1 MRQARHRADRG
12 LRASSR
18 SPGSPGSRAC
28 YSFFSNKVLS
38 CGEGGLLATDDDAL
52 AEQARSLR
60 SHAMTT
66 GTWDRHRGHAAGYD
80 VVGLGYNYR
89 MDEPRAALLIAR
101 LAVAWRRTSTSDADS
116 CAATARCSP
125 TPTALTVPY
134 RDEEVDESSCYV
146 MPIMVDRAELR
157 DPVRQHMLDEHR
169 VQTSILYPAIHE
181 FTAYAE
187 QAQASLPRSELAART
202 ELTLP
207 LFPHLTD
214 EEQERAVDALRDG
227 LRRHESTPAAAAG

>member
-1 MRQARHRADRG
+1 
-12 LRASSR
+12 
-18 SPGSPGSRAC
+18 
-28 YSFFSNKVLS
+28 
-38 CGEGGLLATDDDAL
+38 
-52 AEQARSLR
+52 
-60 SHAMTT
+60 MTT

-101 LAVAWRRTSTSDADS
+101 LGGLEADIDERRRLVRRYREMLADADGV
-116 CAATARCSP
+116 TM
-125 TPTALTVPY
+125 PY

-187 QAQASLPRSELAART
+187 LAQASLPRSELAART

-214 EEQERAVDALRDG
+214 EEQDRAVDALRDG
-227 LRRHESTPAAAAG
+227 LRRYESLQPPPPG